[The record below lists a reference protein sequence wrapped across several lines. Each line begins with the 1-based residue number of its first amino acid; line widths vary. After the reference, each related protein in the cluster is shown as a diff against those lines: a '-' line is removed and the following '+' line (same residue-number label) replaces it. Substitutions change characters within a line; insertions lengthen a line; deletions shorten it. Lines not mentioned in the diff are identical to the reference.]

1 MANHVSKSEDPC
13 QQGLEQQAERP
24 APRPFLRMR
33 PQGFFSDKFELE
45 IVEDYSK
52 ADVEQERES
61 SPKWLVRLIEL
72 NLLLLIVLVGVP
84 VLIYC
89 ILSSAS

>member
-1 MANHVSKSEDPC
+1 
-13 QQGLEQQAERP
+13 
-24 APRPFLRMR
+24 MR

-61 SPKWLVRLIEL
+61 SPKWLVRLMEL
-72 NLLLLIVLVGVP
+72 NLLLLIVLVGIP
-84 VLIYC
+84 VLVYC